1 MKVVIVGGGKVGH
14 HLARVLRRE
23 RKPVVVIELDQERA
37 EEVANETG
45 ALVIHGDGT
54 DVRILQEADLE
65 HATRLVAVT
74 GSDEDNLVACQ
85 LARTAFDCPE
95 VLARV
100 NDPRNERT
108 FTALNVPLV
117 SVTSHLVQLLGQKID
132 LGELNRIATL
142 GDGAVLIVE
151 VEVPEN
157 RSPVA
162 VAALG
167 LPEPTLLAAIRRG
180 KEVIIPDGTSQIVP
194 GDRVVAVTQ
203 AESEE
208 LTRSVLRGE
217 YT

>member
-117 SVTSHLVQLLGQKID
+117 SVTSHLVQ
-132 LGELNRIATL
+132 
-142 GDGAVLIVE
+142 AVG
-151 VEVPEN
+151 
-157 RSPVA
+157 S
-162 VAALG
+162 
-167 LPEPTLLAAIRRG
+167 
-180 KEVIIPDGTSQIVP
+180 
-194 GDRVVAVTQ
+194 
-203 AESEE
+203 
-208 LTRSVLRGE
+208 
-217 YT
+217 